1 MKPLLS
7 PACALRLGLALFLT
21 AILAACGGGDGAV
34 ATPDQATGGGN
45 SAVATP
51 DQATAAA
58 KTPVMRC
65 AP

>member
-21 AILAACGGGDGAV
+21 AILAACGGGNGAV
-34 ATPDQATGGGN
+34 ATPDQ
-45 SAVATP
+45 
-51 DQATAAA
+51 TAAA
-58 KTPVMRC
+58 ASKTPVMRC

>member
-7 PACALRLGLALFLT
+7 PARALRLGLALFLT
-21 AILAACGGGDGAV
+21 VVLAAC
-34 ATPDQATGGGN
+34 GGGN

-51 DQATAAA
+51 DQAATAAA

>member
-21 AILAACGGGDGAV
+21 TILAAC
-34 ATPDQATGGGN
+34 GGGN

-51 DQATAAA
+51 DQAAAA
-58 KTPVMRC
+58 KAPVMRC

>member
-7 PACALRLGLALFLT
+7 PTRALRLGFAVILT
-21 AILAACGGGDGAV
+21 AVLAAC
-34 ATPDQATGGGN
+34 GGGN